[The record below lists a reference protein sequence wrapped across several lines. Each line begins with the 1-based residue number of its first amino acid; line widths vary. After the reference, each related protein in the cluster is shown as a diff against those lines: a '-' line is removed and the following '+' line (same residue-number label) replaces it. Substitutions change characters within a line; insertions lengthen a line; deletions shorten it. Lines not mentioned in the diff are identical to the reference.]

1 MNQLSIENINR
12 ISPYKVASTPKGS
25 IIFCT
30 EYGIHYVVDF
40 IEDDSLLSYESYEF
54 IIVNADSAKSPRDI
68 KLKETL
74 LAIIEEFFEK
84 NQSTM
89 LYICDTSDGMQRYR
103 NRLFASW
110 FNGTNMSKRYT
121 LCSAN
126 IKDLEGTENYASI
139 VVRNDNP
146 NLSLIIKDF
155 EETTLFLATKPN

>member
-1 MNQLSIENINR
+1 MKQLSIETINS
-12 ISPYKVASTPKGS
+12 ISPYKVASTPKGGLK
-25 IIFCT
+25 FCT

-40 IEDDSLLSYESYEF
+40 VEDDSLLSYESYEF
-54 IIVNADSAKSPRDI
+54 IIVNADSAKSPRDS

-74 LAIIEEFFEK
+74 LTIIEEFFEK

-103 NRLFASW
+103 NRLFSSW
-110 FNGTNMSKRYT
+110 FNGAEMSKRYT
-121 LCSAN
+121 LCSAS

-146 NLSLIIKDF
+146 NLDLIIKDF
-155 EETTLFLATKPN
+155 KETALLLSSKPT